1 MKVLIAVSSPISYVL
16 VKGHLRYLVEQ
27 GCEVYFICPFR
38 KDVEENVIAEGAK
51 FFPLEIE
58 REINFKK
65 DIKSLFEII
74 KLLYRL
80 KPNIIN
86 ASTPKAGL
94 LFMIAGFFLPK
105 AIKIFTLRGLRSD
118 TLSGLKMKIITLT
131 EKITTL
137 FADKILV
144 ISPSLLQH
152 AVKRQILNPNKSLVI
167 NKGSSN
173 GVNITRF
180 KSTQETKEKAIELR
194 KSIGIP
200 ADAIVLGYLGRIVKD
215 KGIVQLFQAFNRVN
229 DSNLFLVLTGDFEK
243 DDPLPEQIASALK
256 SHPRI
261 KIIPHIQDVVP
272 VLEMYDILI
281 LNSFREG
288 FGNVII
294 EAAAMNKPVIVSNI
308 PGAKDT
314 VENNQT
320 GLLVDPLN
328 VISIYKAITT
338 YIENPDLIVAHGN
351 NGRAR
356 VENDFSNEI
365 IWNGIYEFYKSLIK

>member
-1 MKVLIAVSSPISYVL
+1 MKILIAVSSPISYVL
-16 VKGHLRYLVEQ
+16 VKGHLRYLVDQ

-38 KDVEENVIAEGAK
+38 KDVEENVIREGAK

-58 REINFKK
+58 REINFRK
-65 DIKSLFEII
+65 DIISLFKII
-74 KLLYRL
+74 KLLYHL

-94 LFMIAGFFLPK
+94 LFMIAGFFFPRI
-105 AIKIFTLRGLRSD
+105 IKIFTLRGLRSD
-118 TLSGLKMKIITLT
+118 TLIGLKMKIITLT

-137 FADKILV
+137 FANKILV

-152 AVKRQILNPNKSLVI
+152 AVNRKILNPKKSFVI

-180 KSTQETKEKAIELR
+180 KSTPETKAKASDLR
-194 KSIGIP
+194 KKIGIP
-200 ADAIVLGYLGRIVKD
+200 DDSIILGYLGRIVKD
-215 KGIVQLFQAFNRVN
+215 KGIVELFQAFSRVKN
-229 DSNLFLVLTGDFEK
+229 SNLFLVLTGDFEK
-243 DDPLPEQIASALK
+243 DDALPNQIATELK

-261 KIIPHIQDVVP
+261 KIISHVQDVVP

-294 EAAAMNKPVIVSNI
+294 EAAAMSKPVIVSDI
-308 PGAKDT
+308 PGARDT
-314 VENNQT
+314 VLNKET
-320 GLLVDPLN
+320 GLLVDPMN
-328 VISIYKAITT
+328 IISIYRAITT
-338 YIENPDLIVAHGN
+338 YIENPNLILEYGN
-351 NGRAR
+351 KGRTR
-356 VENDFSNEI
+356 VEKDFSNEI
-365 IWNGIYEFYKSLIK
+365 IWKGIFQFYKKLIK